1 MKSSKII
8 KNFFVLTAIM
18 LILSPN
24 PSQAAL
30 KSRSIK
36 DENGMEVTITC
47 ETNSS
52 IVSRDFGINLT
63 LDISK
68 QPDNVVKLFRI
79 EMGIRLLDTNSTERT
94 KQTVKFADLYP
105 NETQKKSTTVEFS
118 NEWGRVRLEIKFH
131 YFVDYTE
138 SLPSLAYST
147 DWIHFQT
154 LKKAG
159 SFASNFDWVFIILG
173 SVTFIGL
180 GLLFYNKFL
189 KT

>member
-1 MKSSKII
+1 MKSSTINKYL
-8 KNFFVLTAIM
+8 FVITAIM
-18 LILSPN
+18 LILCIN
-24 PSQAAL
+24 PSQAAV

-36 DENGMEVTITC
+36 DENGMEISITC

-63 LDISK
+63 LDFSK

-118 NEWGRVRLEIKFH
+118 NEWGRVRLELKLY

-138 SLPSLAYST
+138 SSPSLAYTT
-147 DWIHFQT
+147 DWISFLT

-159 SFASNFDWVFIILG
+159 SFASNYDWVFTILG
-173 SVTFIGL
+173 SVTFIGI
-180 GLLFYNKFL
+180 GLLFYYKFL